1 MDNNRDHL
9 FDVRIVERNITR
21 GVVSRE
27 EYERWLESQEDAAE
41 LAENSST
48 HFVHTRHM
56 EIGGHGADELAEE
69 DDQG

>member
-1 MDNNRDHL
+1 MNSNRDHL

-27 EYERWLESQEDAAE
+27 EYERWLESQEDSAE
-41 LAENSST
+41 LAETSAT
-48 HFVHTRHM
+48 VFVHTRHP
-56 EIGGHGADELAEE
+56 EIGGADTDEMAEE